1 MGWFSWLYYM
11 LLFFF
16 ISSSVSSSSIPLS
29 SAPSPFPSF
38 PSCHIDDSKAL
49 LQFKNSFSID
59 YTLANDYCGPDV
71 RSPTISWESGTDCCG
86 WSGVTCNDITGH
98 VIGLDLTCGML
109 RGILHSNSSLFLLR
123 HLQTLILS
131 LENDFRGSNIP
142 PEFGTFTDLLHLDI
156 YDDNFAGD
164 IPLELS
170 YLSKL
175 QTLEVCGGNQQLR
188 LNTSTFER
196 IVTNLTNLQILALDY
211 VDMSRVNPASL
222 MNFSS
227 SLNILQLWY
236 CGLQG
241 NSPNTIFHLPN
252 LENIYLEGNE
262 NLTGSLP
269 KYNWSSSLRELSL
282 SYTNFSIDVP
292 DLTRNLK
299 SLDGLYL
306 SNCRFIGS
314 YPVLFGNLTQLTSI
328 DLSFNNISGQIPWS
342 SFNPE
347 RLTYLIL
354 DGNNFI
360 GELPKIDSYNS
371 TQISLSP
378 HSSKNKSLG
387 PVHWNFEYL
396 LLDDNLLNGTI
407 PNWLFALP
415 SLKHLRLRNNKF
427 TGHIPEFLTTSLIEL
442 SLGDNKLNGSIPISI
457 FQLVNLTSLDL
468 SSNSLS
474 GFPQIDLS
482 LNTLSSHNSISS
494 KHSTNHSIFPNLECL
509 RLSHTKIEGNIPEWI
524 FNVGRDSL
532 TYLNLSHNFLT
543 HIDRFPWKNLQY
555 LDLHSNILHGH
566 LPIPPPSIK
575 VFSISHNQLIG
586 EVPSLIC
593 NLSSLEVLDLAN
605 NSLSGKLPPCIG
617 NLSDNLSVLA
627 LRMNKFHGT
636 IPTKLFAKKNMLRN
650 LNLNGNEF
658 EGSLPRSLQNCKNLE
673 VLDIGNNRI
682 NGTFPH
688 WLESLP
694 MLQVLILRS
703 NKFYGS
709 IANPMAR
716 FPFRKLRILDLAH
729 NEFSGKLPAEY
740 FKSLMAMIEAI
751 TTKFEYM
758 GEDYYQDSV
767 SVEMKGTF
775 MELVKILSIF
785 TAIDLSKNNFKGE
798 IPKVL
803 GNLRSLKGLNFSHN
817 KLTGSIPPSL
827 GNLSSLEWL
836 DFSSNQL
843 VGRIPQQ
850 LKDITFLEVLNLS
863 NNRLDGPIPTGKQFD
878 TFGYSSYSG
887 NMGLCGL
894 PLTKS
899 CSNNIDEAQK
909 EGDED
914 EQTNGFD
921 LWKIVVIGYGC
932 GVVIGISIGYMAL
945 SDRRI
950 ALFFMKKLG
959 GERWIR
965 RIRRWKG

>member
-86 WSGVTCNDITGH
+86 WSGVTCNDIT
-98 VIGLDLTCGML
+98 
-109 RGILHSNSSLFLLR
+109 
-123 HLQTLILS
+123 
-131 LENDFRGSNIP
+131 
-142 PEFGTFTDLLHLDI
+142 DLLHLDI
-156 YDDNFAGD
+156 DDANFARD

-196 IVTNLTNLQILALDY
+196 IVTNLTNLQILAFDF
-211 VDMSRVNPASL
+211 VDMSRDNPASL

-227 SLNILQLWY
+227 SLNILQL
-236 CGLQG
+236 C
-241 NSPNTIFHLPN
+241 
-252 LENIYLEGNE
+252 
-262 NLTGSLP
+262 
-269 KYNWSSSLRELSL
+269 SLRELSL
-282 SYTNFSIDVP
+282 SYTNFSIDVL

-306 SNCRFIGS
+306 SNC
-314 YPVLFGNLTQLTSI
+314 
-328 DLSFNNISGQIPWS
+328 SGQ
-342 SFNPE
+342 
-347 RLTYLIL
+347 RTTT
-354 DGNNFI
+354 
-360 GELPKIDSYNS
+360 LPKIDSYNS

-524 FNVGRDSL
+524 FKVGRDSL

-658 EGSLPRSLQNCKNLE
+658 EGSLP
-673 VLDIGNNRI
+673 
-682 NGTFPH
+682 
-688 WLESLP
+688 
-694 MLQVLILRS
+694 
-703 NKFYGS
+703 
-709 IANPMAR
+709 
-716 FPFRKLRILDLAH
+716 
-729 NEFSGKLPAEY
+729 
-740 FKSLMAMIEAI
+740 
-751 TTKFEYM
+751 
-758 GEDYYQDSV
+758 
-767 SVEMKGTF
+767 
-775 MELVKILSIF
+775 
-785 TAIDLSKNNFKGE
+785 
-798 IPKVL
+798 
-803 GNLRSLKGLNFSHN
+803 
-817 KLTGSIPPSL
+817 
-827 GNLSSLEWL
+827 
-836 DFSSNQL
+836 
-843 VGRIPQQ
+843 
-850 LKDITFLEVLNLS
+850 
-863 NNRLDGPIPTGKQFD
+863 
-878 TFGYSSYSG
+878 
-887 NMGLCGL
+887 
-894 PLTKS
+894 
-899 CSNNIDEAQK
+899 
-909 EGDED
+909 
-914 EQTNGFD
+914 
-921 LWKIVVIGYGC
+921 
-932 GVVIGISIGYMAL
+932 
-945 SDRRI
+945 
-950 ALFFMKKLG
+950 
-959 GERWIR
+959 
-965 RIRRWKG
+965 